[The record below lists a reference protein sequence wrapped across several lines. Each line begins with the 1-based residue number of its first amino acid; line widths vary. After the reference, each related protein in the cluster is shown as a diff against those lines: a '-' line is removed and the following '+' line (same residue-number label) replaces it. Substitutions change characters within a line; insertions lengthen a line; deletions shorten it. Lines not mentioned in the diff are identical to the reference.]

1 MVNPDILESGE
12 EGGYDAENID
22 ETSGHGLIGMI
33 YERRNEAEDG
43 KETEEVRWLLAY
55 KNYRGIYDTTTQFRE
70 KERSKVFI
78 KITKV
83 KVLAAYG
90 QILEIL
96 FANNRIPLEV
106 AATDDPYGIAKFAH
120 LSKEPQQDQ
129 PPPDPYGFEGDG
141 RSLPPGATEATKP
154 HFLGGLEEQYQG
166 ANLKEGPAR
175 GGEPQI
181 SPSKLSAEHMQR
193 IIRDQLLYNK
203 SCMAIRQ
210 ASFEMCL
217 LGSGIIKGPFNT
229 FKTVHKWTKGEGGR
243 LYEPEEKLVPEI
255 SSVSCWDFYP
265 DPAARNIHEAEWVIQ
280 RHRMNRGEL
289 RNLKNLPYFRGDAI
303 TRCLEKGP
311 NYEKRDYEDSLYN
324 LEDNTQEQDFDRF
337 DVHEYWGLVDK
348 DTATKAGIDLDEI
361 EEYDDE
367 VQINA
372 WICGHEI
379 LRAVINP
386 FTPARI
392 PYHVVPYEENPYQF
406 FGVGVAENM
415 EDAQLLMN
423 GHVRMAVDNLAL
435 AGNLVFDVD
444 ETMLVAGQ
452 SYEVWPGK
460 VFRRQ
465 SGQPGQAIHGIKFPN
480 TAPENLQMYDKARQL
495 ADEETGIP
503 SVMHGQTGVT
513 GTGRTASGLSM
524 LMNAGSVNIKTV
536 VKNLDEYLLKPLG
549 EAFYQWNMQFNEDTP
564 EIVGDLE
571 IKASGTAALMQK
583 EVRSQRLTTLLQV
596 ASNPMLAP
604 FFKMPNLLRE
614 LAVTMDIEPESM
626 VNNMDDAAIF
636 AEILKGMQAQN
647 EQGTSP
653 QAANPGQQPPGPG
666 GAGGVPPGANPEDSS
681 GRGGGT
687 IGVGSVPGAG
697 EAGFTGNAP
706 AA

>member
-1 MVNPDILESGE
+1 VVNPDVLQSGE
-12 EGGYDAENID
+12 EGGYDAEDLD
-22 ETSGHGLIGMI
+22 ETSGQGLIGMI
-33 YERRNEAEDG
+33 IERRNEAEDG

-90 QILEIL
+90 QILEVL
-96 FANNRIPLEV
+96 FANNRIPIEV
-106 AATDDPYGIAKFAH
+106 AATDDPHGIAKYAH
-120 LSKEPQQDQ
+120 LSKEPQE
-129 PPPDPYGFEGDG
+129 PVDPIGYAGDG
-141 RSLPPGATEATKP
+141 RDLPPGALEATKP
-154 HFLGGLEEQYQG
+154 HFLGGLEKQYEG
-166 ANLKEGPAR
+166 ANIKEGPAR
-175 GGEPQI
+175 AGEPQI
-181 SPSKLSAEHMQR
+181 SPAALSAEHMQR
-193 IIRDQLLYNK
+193 IIRDQLLYNR
-203 SCMAIRQ
+203 SVMSLRQ
-210 ASFEMCL
+210 VAFEMCL
-217 LGSGIIKGPFNT
+217 LGTGVMKGPYNT
-229 FKTVHKWTKGEGGR
+229 FKTIHKWAGEGENR
-243 LYEPEEKLVPEI
+243 QYTPEEKLVPEI

-265 DPAARNIHEAEWVIQ
+265 DPAARNIDEAEWVIQ
-280 RHRMNRGEL
+280 RHRMNRSEL
-289 RNLKNLPYFRGDAI
+289 RGLRKLPYFRGEAI
-303 TRCLEKGP
+303 DRCLEFGP

-324 LEDNTQEQDFDRF
+324 LEDNTQEQDFERF
-337 DVHEYWGLVDK
+337 DVYEYWGIVDK
-348 DTATKAGIDLDEI
+348 ETAQKAGIELDEI
-361 EEYDDE
+361 QEYEDE

-372 WICGHEI
+372 WVCGPEI

-392 PYHVVPYEENPYQF
+392 PYQVVPYEENPYQF

-415 EDAQLLMN
+415 EDAQMLMN
-423 GHVRMAVDNLAL
+423 GHIRMSVDNLAL

-444 ETMLVAGQ
+444 ESMLVAGQ

-536 VKNLDEYLLKPLG
+536 IKNVDEYLLKTLG
-549 EAFYQWNMQFNEDTP
+549 ESYFQWNMQFNTDAP

-596 ASNPMLAP
+596 TSNPTLAP
-604 FFKMPNLLRE
+604 FIKIPNLMRE
-614 LAVTMDIEPESM
+614 LAISMDVDPESM

-647 EQGTSP
+647 EQATGP
-653 QAANPGQQPPGPG
+653 QAANPNEQPRGPG
-666 GAGGVPPGANPEDSS
+666 GVGGVPPGANPADSN
-681 GRGGGT
+681 GTGGGT
-687 IGVGSVPGAG
+687 IGTGSVPGAG
-697 EAGFTGNAP
+697 EAGFTGNS
-706 AA
+706 